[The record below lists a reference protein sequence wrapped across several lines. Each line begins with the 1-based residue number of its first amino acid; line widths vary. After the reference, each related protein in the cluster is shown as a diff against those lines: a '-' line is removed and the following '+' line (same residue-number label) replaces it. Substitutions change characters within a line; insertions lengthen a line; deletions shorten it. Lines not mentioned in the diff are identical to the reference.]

1 MANIVGTYYSNQNYN
16 PKINYSVNYWQTARD
31 ANSVT
36 YRFTVSYARQNG
48 SYYYDVYINYS
59 VGGKSG
65 NVLLKANNDGT
76 ASTSCTFDVTCSTN
90 AGGGTIY
97 ARIYSWSNTDSTHWQ
112 NGFDTGDKDVNK
124 STFNTAP
131 YWGSGAVINLSPNG
145 IVREDTSSVTVS
157 WTGALDLETTSG
169 MKYKVDRYINGNFS
183 TTIANGTTLTSLVDN
198 IGSGNSGNVYT
209 YRVTPIDNYG
219 VVGSTLTNSQSL
231 TKNTLRGANI
241 TGNQSINNN
250 TSSFS
255 VNVSGGSNSMG
266 TGNISRKLSSNNL
279 TINNAYVGIGNITI
293 TIYKSG
299 TVPTGAY
306 ILYEDIRALFKDAT
320 NQSGNFQITL
330 STYNEFGSSSQ
341 STITANV
348 DLRDVPNPPSN
359 IKITGTKI
367 VNGTSYYIP
376 SIQNLTLTWNNG
388 SDKVDGSTL
397 NYEVQGSTS
406 ASSGWKTLASN
417 IQSTSSTTSSTITI
431 SDGDFD
437 GGRNY
442 YFKVIGY
449 NAFNLSSSAISSA
462 IVLHKYSSPT
472 VSFGIAK
479 RTTTQLVVP
488 ITTTLNT
495 SLPNITFNV
504 SNSTEGLRKRNYS
517 LKLKGTNTFVKP
529 STQITTS
536 PQTITINGLEDSK
549 EYVLEVIVNDTSGLT
564 ANDIAKQLDI
574 GKYIPIVSIRDK
586 GLGINDFADDNY
598 KLAVGGNAKINGE
611 LDVKNGKLNTKEI
624 NNKGYAASY
633 TGGSDYNKWT
643 KIATITITSQYQE
656 VTSIIDVLD
665 TGSGSNIPVKGEL
678 TLRVKQQDSMSNSP
692 VCSLYLSNYIVT
704 YPDNYKLVI
713 TKNTTE
719 KKEIDLWFRNIQSW
733 SNVYFSPRKTNGDTN
748 IITFQ
753 EQQPFTTSLPSGTQ
767 IPCYKIVT
775 SSPEDIGAMK
785 DGGTYGTIKLTNWIR
800 TVGNNGWYSET
811 YGGGWYMSDT
821 TWIRAYNSKSVYTPG
836 QMRAEGGF
844 RLNNDNTK
852 ITTGQNNSLRV
863 TTPSG
868 FVDIGANNSS
878 YCHFYTDREQFY
890 FDKRIHLNGALHFYE
905 SPNANTRIA
914 TKSTGDIMLYTTARS
929 RFEGSTDGRLYW
941 YKGSTGTWYLIAG
954 STYGD

>member
-397 NYEVQGSTS
+397 KYEVQGSTS

-536 PQTITINGLEDSK
+536 PQTITINGLEASK

-598 KLAVGGNAKINGE
+598 KLAVGGNAKIDGTLSVTGSLGQSAGACNDFNSCLAEGEYIVEKSSSINGAPYTGAIY
-611 LDVKNGKLNTKEI
+611 GKLIVKVSDGGI
-624 NNKGYAASY
+624 HNNSNNCIWQIFYRNEQNRVYRRSKANSSNWSNWVMEYDTSNKPSPSDIGAAAS
-633 TGGSDYNKWT
+633 SHDHNK
-643 KIATITITSQYQE
+643 IITSNNGGIYEGNGDAANSTQANVQIKSWFGIGFAPSISGQSVPQNQNAIWMNVRNGDIGLRGNLDARGNLFELGRRVVESGSSNSGRYVRYSDGTQICYGGKWFGT
-656 VTSIIDVLD
+656 VTMTNQITTVYSNTGVGLNGILLTFAANFVHAPYCIANS
-665 TGSGSNIPVKGEL
+665 TGSGYMVAH
-678 TLRVKQQDSMSNSP
+678 
-692 VCSLYLSNYIVT
+692 CSGS
-704 YPDNYKLVI
+704 
-713 TKNTTE
+713 
-719 KKEIDLWFRNIQSW
+719 
-733 SNVYFSPRKTNGDTN
+733 
-748 IITFQ
+748 
-753 EQQPFTTSLPSGTQ
+753 TTSST
-767 IPCYKIVT
+767 V
-775 SSPEDIGAMK
+775 
-785 DGGTYGTIKLTNWIR
+785 IR
-800 TVGNNGWYSET
+800 IWVPY
-811 YGGGWYMSDT
+811 
-821 TWIRAYNSKSVYTPG
+821 A
-836 QMRAEGGF
+836 
-844 RLNNDNTK
+844 
-852 ITTGQNNSLRV
+852 
-863 TTPSG
+863 
-868 FVDIGANNSS
+868 
-878 YCHFYTDREQFY
+878 
-890 FDKRIHLNGALHFYE
+890 
-905 SPNANTRIA
+905 
-914 TKSTGDIMLYTTARS
+914 TTA
-929 RFEGSTDGRLYW
+929 DGIEAQYIAIGRW
-941 YKGSTGTWYLIAG
+941 Y
-954 STYGD
+954 